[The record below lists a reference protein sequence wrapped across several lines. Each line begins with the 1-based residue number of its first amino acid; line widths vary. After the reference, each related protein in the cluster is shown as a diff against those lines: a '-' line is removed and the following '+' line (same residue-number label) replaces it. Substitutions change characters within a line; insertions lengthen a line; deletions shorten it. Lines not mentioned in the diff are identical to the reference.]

1 MDSVKEDGDL
11 NMFDGNSTSII
22 KLNNQTVLYL
32 REVNSYLALVCILRE
47 DSFERQGLID
57 YNFNCFKQAIHELF
71 KDTNEL
77 QAIANG
83 NHSPMV
89 DSPNHLLCSDPNESF
104 N

>member
-1 MDSVKEDGDL
+1 VKEDGDL

-47 DSFERQGLID
+47 ESFERQGLID

-71 KDTNEL
+71 KETNEL
-77 QAIANG
+77 QTITNG
-83 NHSPMV
+83 NCSPTN
-89 DSPNHLLCSDPNESF
+89 DSTNHLIDSDQNESF
-104 N
+104 P